1 MIVRSVAQLAA
12 AALEE
17 TMPNLQHNDER
28 PGERVIKL
36 DSLAAT
42 ERLAHALGNLL
53 RRGDVIALHGSLGA
67 GKTAFARALV
77 QGLQAKRG
85 EVEDVPSP
93 TFSLVQEYPFDT
105 FTIWHFDCY
114 RLGAP
119 EEAYE
124 LGIEEAFADGVALIE
139 WPERLGDL
147 LPACRLD
154 IFLSADDP
162 LSERRTARLV
172 GDDDWMERLAG
183 EKLADV

>member
-1 MIVRSVAQLAA
+1 MA
-12 AALEE
+12 AALEQI
-17 TMPNLQHNDER
+17 MPNLQQSEER
-28 PGERVIKL
+28 PRERVIRL
-36 DSLAAT
+36 DGLAAT
-42 ERLAHALGNLL
+42 ARLARALGDLL
-53 RRGDVIALHGSLGA
+53 RRGDVIALHGSLGV
-67 GKTAFARALV
+67 GKTAFARALI

-119 EEAYE
+119 GEAYE
-124 LGIEEAFADGVALIE
+124 LGIEEAFADGVSLIE

-162 LSERRTARLV
+162 LSERRVARLV
-172 GDDDWMERLAG
+172 GHDGWAERLAS
-183 EKLADV
+183 EHLADV